1 MATRLVTLILCA
13 SAIVLGCSRSGG
25 VVTVWTD
32 SSEIVAYSEVF
43 NATRSDIKVV
53 VRHRSDLVA
62 SLRSAAAPPDLII
75 GSYLATSTVM
85 SQMSATDQLISRS
98 ALSRE
103 DFYPAFLALGKWND
117 RQVLLPVSFDLPMI
131 VSLSDGVSNRT
142 TEFIVSADELRDA
155 AADFNV
161 TSGNRFTHVGFS
173 PRWDGRFLAF
183 FVQMSGAGFREG
195 ADGTPEWDHD
205 RLIDATDR
213 LSDWIVEANRSRAL
227 DAAFSERYLYDP
239 LRVLLDRGR
248 IAFVYKTASEYFE
261 QNDLQRRTTRFSWP
275 AENRIPVLDS
285 VKMAGIPDR
294 AANRPGAEQ
303 FVVWL
308 LNADVQKN
316 LLERARE
323 RRMRSFGIAGGFS
336 ALIQLNEDWFPN
348 FYPEL
353 LGMMPQEPELRFPQ
367 RLPRNWSAIVD
378 EVVIPWVDDM
388 ISARNGAGSFDERLK
403 TWLLRHGE

>member
-1 MATRLVTLILCA
+1 MTARLVTLIVCA
-13 SAIVLGCSRSGG
+13 SAIVLGCSRPGG

-32 SSEIVAYSEVF
+32 SSEIIAYSEVF

-62 SLRSAAAPPDLII
+62 SLRNAITPPDLII

-103 DFYPAFLALGKWND
+103 DFYPEFLALGKWND

-131 VSLSDGVSNRT
+131 VSLSDGSLNRT
-142 TEFIVSADELRDA
+142 TAFIVSADELRDA

-161 TSGNRFTHVGFS
+161 LSGNRFTHVGFS
-173 PRWDGRFLAF
+173 PRWDGRFLAL
-183 FVQMSGAGFREG
+183 FVRMSGAGFREG

-205 RLIDATDR
+205 RLIAATDR

-275 AENRIPVLDS
+275 AENRIPVPDS
-285 VKMAGIPDR
+285 VRMAGIPDR
-294 AANRPGAEQ
+294 AANRAGAEQ

-353 LGMMPQEPELRFPQ
+353 LGMMPQESELSFPN

-378 EVVIPWVDDM
+378 EVVIPWVDDVVTGK
-388 ISARNGAGSFDERLK
+388 NGDGSFDERLK